1 MIQLEQAYD
10 KETGYALGDVLAL
23 ANETIPNDNYT
34 LVHPTEI
41 WKTKNIDNYLKRE
54 LLVPIYKNGELV
66 YEMPSL
72 NERRD
77 YCEEE
82 FNTLYPEVT
91 RITEPHEYYVDLSN
105 NLRMLKNELIEK
117 HTSNIDS
124 PKQLVK

>member
-1 MIQLEQAYD
+1 M
-10 KETGYALGDVLAL
+10 
-23 ANETIPNDNYT
+23 
-34 LVHPTEI
+34 VHPTEI

-124 PKQLVK
+124 PKQLVR